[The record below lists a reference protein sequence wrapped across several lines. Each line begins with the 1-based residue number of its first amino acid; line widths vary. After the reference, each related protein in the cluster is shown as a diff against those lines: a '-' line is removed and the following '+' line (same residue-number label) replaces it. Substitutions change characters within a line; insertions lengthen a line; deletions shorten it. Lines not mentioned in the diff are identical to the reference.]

1 MKTLNKLSLSFT
13 VMFFL
18 LPAGFTCH
26 AQTLD
31 VPYVPTP
38 HAVVEAMLD
47 VAEVG
52 PSDYVIDLGSGDGR
66 IVIAAAQRGASG
78 HGVDLDPE
86 RISEAERNAAAAGVS
101 DRVHFIAGDLFE
113 ADISKATVV
122 TMYLLQHVNLS
133 LQPVLFEQ
141 LKPGARIVSHAFSMG
156 QWEPDAHIRPDN
168 RDVYYWVIPADLGG
182 RWEWTADGEDF
193 VMDVRQEFQKLS
205 VDLRNGNK
213 RLQVENPVVVGER
226 VSFVAEDPQNG
237 NRYAYNA
244 RVDDNA
250 ITGSVQIRSSQNQR
264 IENWNATLRSR

>member
-1 MKTLNKLSLSFT
+1 METFKKLCLSLP
-13 VMFFL
+13 VLFFL
-18 LPAGFTCH
+18 LPAVFTCH

-38 HAVVEAMLD
+38 HSVVEAMLD

-113 ADISKATVV
+113 ADISRATVV
-122 TMYLLQHVNLS
+122 TMYLLQQVNLS
-133 LQPVLFEQ
+133 LKPVLFEQ
-141 LKPGARIVSHAFSMG
+141 LKPGTRIVSHAFSMG
-156 QWEPDAHIRPDN
+156 QWEPDVHIRSDH
-168 RDVYYWVIPADLGG
+168 RDVYYWVIPADLRG

-193 VMDVRQEFQKLS
+193 LMDVRQEFQRLS
-205 VDLRNGNK
+205 VELRNGN
-213 RLQVENPVVVGER
+213 RMLQVENPVVVGES
-226 VSFVAEDPQNG
+226 VSLLVEDPLSG
-237 NRYAYNA
+237 KRYAYHA
-244 RVDDNA
+244 RVDNDA
-250 ITGSVQIRSSQNQR
+250 ITGSVQIRTSQNHR